1 MGQKLF
7 SNRQILFR
15 LHGFT
20 PILVWPQALYS
31 LICYVD
37 GTRAAEDLFNERE
50 NKIMFVLALKR
61 RANLWN
67 IHKKKKKMTV
77 GRNYVSLSSPSPC
90 WLYFKRLTVVRLS
103 VKGGGVLCTRGNA
116 RLLIITG
123 YPPSHREG
131 WYTFARACVRVL
143 KYSISCQWRKRTRIK
158 IDLHMKYQPLRK
170 FRKGSWSSH

>member
-1 MGQKLF
+1 MKVLPDEKMGQKLF

-90 WLYFKRLTVVRLS
+90 WLYFKRLTVVRLILCNKWG
-103 VKGGGVLCTRGNA
+103 VKGGGSFAPGGMPGFLLLRVIPPLTERGD
-116 RLLIITG
+116 IH
-123 YPPSHREG
+123 SHG
-131 WYTFARACVRVL
+131 HV
-143 KYSISCQWRKRTRIK
+143 
-158 IDLHMKYQPLRK
+158 
-170 FRKGSWSSH
+170 